1 MVVGIYKMHLQ
12 GSHRPGKVFEFDLGP
27 GKLLEFQNSAIC
39 PGIVL
44 EFCKIALENVKLSL
58 KIIKYTD
65 SFGFMRCVKENGV
78 KIAGFVEERGGTV
91 LLFSLL
97 VVIYQYHNE
106 NIPVIEMKCDLFPNR
121 RFWQKQS
128 KN

>member
-1 MVVGIYKMHLQ
+1 MTISNGSPIQIAVLRSSYNQAKSRAMTIQ
-12 GSHRPGKVFEFDLGP
+12 GSHRPGKVLEFDLGP

-65 SFGFMRCVKENGV
+65 SFPFFWIYAMRERKLCENRW
-78 KIAGFVEERGGTV
+78 IR
-91 LLFSLL
+91 
-97 VVIYQYHNE
+97 
-106 NIPVIEMKCDLFPNR
+106 
-121 RFWQKQS
+121 
-128 KN
+128 

>member
-1 MVVGIYKMHLQ
+1 MPIHKQTSKKPVFFSSFKCKCIKVGQ
-12 GSHRPGKVFEFDLGP
+12 GSHRPGKVLEFDLGP

-65 SFGFMRCVKENGV
+65 SFPFFGIYVMRERKLCENRW
-78 KIAGFVEERGGTV
+78 IR
-91 LLFSLL
+91 
-97 VVIYQYHNE
+97 
-106 NIPVIEMKCDLFPNR
+106 
-121 RFWQKQS
+121 
-128 KN
+128 